1 MTKLTN
7 DLTIKIDYTMDLTI
21 QNGEQLFQIIMLGIL
36 TIFTLIL
43 LVVVVNIFM
52 TLKAVVHE
60 KAGVP
65 YEPFT
70 LEKWW
75 KSLTGAV
82 PIEREEAI
90 LLDHDYDGIK
100 ELDNHL
106 PPWWL
111 GMFYGAILFGIF
123 YLLNYHV
130 WHWSPSQAEEYEI
143 AMNEAAE
150 QKLAHAAVST
160 SAIDE
165 NAVELLTDASDIE
178 RGKTIFTGNC
188 AVCHGGAGEGGVG
201 PNLTDEYWLH
211 GGSMSDVYKT
221 IVHGV
226 PEKGMIAWEGTLKPA
241 DIQQVSS
248 YIKTLAGTNPPNGK
262 APQGEKY
269 EESATSEA
277 PVADSTA
284 VALAE

>member
-1 MTKLTN
+1 
-7 DLTIKIDYTMDLTI
+7 MDLTI
-21 QNGEQLFQIIMLGIL
+21 QNGEQLFQIIMLAIL

-111 GMFYGAILFGIF
+111 GMFYGAIVFAIF

-143 AMNEAAE
+143 AMAEGEELKMAKAAT
-150 QKLAHAAVST
+150 ST
-160 SAIDE
+160 STIDE
-165 NAVELLTDASDIE
+165 NSVELLADAADIE
-178 RGKTIFTGNC
+178 RGHTIYTGNC
-188 AVCHGGAGEGGVG
+188 AVCHGAAGEGGVG

-211 GGSMSDVYKT
+211 GGSISDIYKT
-221 IVHGV
+221 ITHGV
-226 PEKGMIAWEGTLKPA
+226 SEKGMIAWEGTLKPT

-248 YIKTLAGTNPPNGK
+248 FIKTLAGTNPPNAK
-262 APQGEKY
+262 AAQGEKF
-269 EESATSEA
+269 EEAEA
-277 PVADSTA
+277 APAVVEADSA
-284 VALAE
+284 DIAMAE